1 MGKVKV
7 VSKNNQVSVKVKS
20 TKGEQLNQNMAE
32 LLSKT
37 EAEGFLPFYI
47 TSDGSSF
54 SAEYGI
60 AGYETAKEFFKN
72 RVIDQHTFSV
82 FMKSSVKAL
91 SGMSAYNMEYGNVLV
106 SMDTVL
112 VESTTGKALFMYYPA
127 DGYQNGLFFNMFL
140 EDVLSMM
147 RIPANTDVSF
157 MVKLREFLKHPENM
171 TWDILDEYADSID
184 IAPVNRGVIP
194 QQVYQQAPFS
204 PVSVQPAPAMY
215 ETPVYSQPSV
225 YSDPVQPSVQEQNNT
240 YVNNNQP
247 EKICPVCGMHS
258 TTPDA
263 LFCIGCGSRL
273 EAVVNT
279 EEQNIESK
287 EENIQVKICPSCG
300 ADNNLDSLFCS
311 ECGTRLNQEADHV
324 EAGKF
329 DENVNLDENVGAD
342 EDEKSEAS
350 PTMFIKNGRVVD
362 SVTGTDEIM
371 NIIIKDNIIEEVGHD
386 ISIDETDNVTVIDA
400 TGLVVA
406 PGLMDTHVHFRD
418 PGFTYKEDIITGAA
432 AAARGGFTSVVC
444 MANTKPAVDN
454 IETLDYIQ
462 KKGETT
468 GIHVMQT
475 AAVTKELKGTELVDM
490 DALADAGAV
499 GFTDDG
505 IPIMDEHVLTM
516 AMKKAAELD
525 LPISLHEE
533 DPEFIIKSGVNQG
546 KVAEQLGYGGASS
559 TAEDVMVA
567 RDCVL
572 ALHTGAS
579 VCIQHISSGN
589 SVELVRTAKKL
600 GADVHAEATPHHF
613 TLTEDAVLKYGT
625 NARMNPPL
633 RTEDDRAKIIEG
645 IKDGTIDMIVTDHA
659 PHSEEEKAKPLESA
673 PSGITGLE
681 TSLALGIKSL
691 VEPGHISLMK
701 LMELMSKNPAEFY
714 RMVPGSVTKGAPA
727 DLVIFGEKETWTVRK
742 EDFASKASNSP
753 FIGWEL
759 PGKVHYTIC
768 SGKIVYQV

>member
-37 EAEGFLPFYI
+37 EVEGFLPFYI

-184 IAPVNRGVIP
+184 IAPVNRGVIT
-194 QQVYQQAPFS
+194 QQVYQQVPFS
-204 PVSVQPAPAMY
+204 PVSVQPAMY
-215 ETPVYSQPSV
+215 ATPVYSHPPV
-225 YSDPVQPSVQEQNNT
+225 YSDPVQPAVQEENNT
-240 YVNNNQP
+240 YVNSNQP

-273 EAVVNT
+273 EAVADT
-279 EEQNIESK
+279 EEQDTENK
-287 EENIQVKICPSCG
+287 EEDAQVKTCPSCG
-300 ADNNLDSLFCS
+300 ADNNLDSLFCA
-311 ECGTRLNQEADHV
+311 ECGTRLDQET
-324 EAGKF
+324 EC
-329 DENVNLDENVGAD
+329 VGSD
-342 EDEKSEAS
+342 EDVKSETS
-350 PTMFIKNGRVVD
+350 PIMFIKNGRVVD

-386 ISIDETDNVTVIDA
+386 ISIDETDTDNVTVIDA
-400 TGLVVA
+400 AGLVVA

-418 PGFTYKEDIITGAA
+418 PGFTYKEDIITGAT

-475 AAVTKELKGTELVDM
+475 AAVTKDLKGTELVDM
-490 DALADAGAV
+490 EALADAGAV

-613 TLTEDAVLKYGT
+613 TLTEDAVLMYGT

-633 RTEDDRAKIIEG
+633 RTEDDRVKIIEG

-768 SGKIVYQV
+768 SGKIVYQA

>member
-37 EAEGFLPFYI
+37 EVEGFLPFYI

-157 MVKLREFLKHPENM
+157 MVKLKELLKHPENM

-184 IAPVNRGVIP
+184 VAPVNRGVIP
-194 QQVYQQAPFS
+194 QQVYQQTPIP
-204 PVSVQPAPAMY
+204 PVSVQPAMY
-215 ETPVYSQPSV
+215 ATPVYSQPPV
-225 YSDPVQPSVQEQNNT
+225 YSDPVQPAVQEQNNT

-273 EAVVNT
+273 EAAVNT
-279 EEQNIESK
+279 EEQDTENK
-287 EENIQVKICPSCG
+287 EEDAQVKTCPSCG
-300 ADNNLDSLFCS
+300 ADNNLDSLFCA
-311 ECGTRLNQEADHV
+311 ECGTRLDQET
-324 EAGKF
+324 EC
-329 DENVNLDENVGAD
+329 VGSD
-342 EDEKSEAS
+342 EDVKSETS
-350 PTMFIKNGRVVD
+350 PIMFIKNGRVVD
-362 SVTGTDEIM
+362 PVTGTDEIM

-386 ISIDETDNVTVIDA
+386 ISIDETDTDNVTVIDA
-400 TGLVVA
+400 AGLVVA

-475 AAVTKELKGTELVDM
+475 ATVTKDLKGTELVDM
-490 DALADAGAV
+490 EALADAGAV

-613 TLTEDAVLKYGT
+613 TLTEDAVLMYGT

-633 RTEDDRAKIIEG
+633 RTEDDRVKIIEG

-768 SGKIVYQV
+768 SGKIVYQA